1 MTPDLLL
8 FFAWLATL
16 ALFGRALRS
25 PPGSTLAA
33 ALFMAAGLALGV
45 ACTSKVSG
53 LTLGLALAV
62 TLLAGPVRA
71 HARTVWPWT
80 TLVLAGVV
88 FLPVVVYEARLGWPM
103 LRHRLVDTQ
112 HDARVSL
119 RNLLA
124 VVLGQAVYVSPL
136 LFASGIVLGR
146 ELLTARRR
154 DVVST
159 LLAAA
164 VAVPLV
170 VLGAL
175 CLWSRVAEP
184 HWLAPVWLPI
194 PLYYAWK
201 TTEEDDADGL
211 PRTRPHPLLGARAR
225 TAALALGLASSALV
239 YAWVLLPGLVALVPR
254 GAYDARLDLAN
265 ELYGWP
271 EVAADVRRAMR
282 RRGSRSPSRGTSS
295 SSARCGWSPHSS
307 AQRSPRTS
315 PSGASAQ
322 TRLTF

>member
-1 MTPDLLL
+1 M
-8 FFAWLATL
+8 
-16 ALFGRALRS
+16 ALDD
-25 PPGSTLAA
+25 PGSRRGSSSL
-33 ALFMAAGLALGV
+33 
-45 ACTSKVSG
+45 
-53 LTLGLALAV
+53 
-62 TLLAGPVRA
+62 PI
-71 HARTVWPWT
+71 
-80 TLVLAGVV
+80 VL
-88 FLPVVVYEARLGWPM
+88 YEARLGWPM

-119 RNLLA
+119 RNLPRWCSASRLPVPA
-124 VVLGQAVYVSPL
+124 PL
-136 LFASGIVLGR
+136 RVGHRPRTGA
-146 ELLTARRR
+146 LTARRR

-184 HWLAPVWLPI
+184 HWLAPVWLPV

-201 TTEEDDADGL
+201 TTEEDDADGR

-254 GAYDARLDLAN
+254 ASYDARLDLAN

-271 EVAADVRRAMR
+271 EVAADVRRAIEEERRPAHRAGGHR
-282 RRGSRSPSRGTSS
+282 RRRPAVDGRRTASRAALARGRPRRCVGPNAADFSTWHPPTRWARAELVVLVYDNRAPADCPSLFPDRALLTSHTHRIVRGGQV
-295 SSARCGWSPHSS
+295 ARVFTIEVLS
-307 AQRSPRTS
+307 RR
-315 PSGASAQ
+315 GAG
-322 TRLTF
+322 